1 MRSKIVLLAAAASL
15 GLTQAQAGETPPV
28 EAVNAVASPAPAPAP
43 PAAAPA
49 SLPLIAYAAPASPP
63 NFIAYSSKAATAGV
77 LFGAVGGM
85 AVVGM
90 MIAEGN
96 RIVRESEIHD
106 PAIDIARRVAEL
118 YGHAHGLAL
127 AGQPIALHGEKPA
140 AAAGSAK
147 SVVEVQ
153 TTAWGFFPTA
163 MLGSHFEAAYA
174 ARLTLVSVANGAVV
188 IKDKCAIKV
197 GKKPDAPGHEQLLAD
212 NAAVLKQQ
220 LSAAADACV
229 EQLRVKALGR

>member
-1 MRSKIVLLAAAASL
+1 VHLKTGIVLAASL
-15 GLTQAQAGETPPV
+15 GLTVTGAQAGEPPPA
-28 EAVNAVASPAPAPAP
+28 ESVNAVASPAPTP

-96 RIVRESEIHD
+96 RIVRESEIRD

-153 TTAWGFFPTA
+153 TTSWGFFPTA

-174 ARLTLVSVANGAVV
+174 ARLTLLNVANGAVV
-188 IKDKCAIKV
+188 IKDKCVIKV
-197 GKKPDAPGHEQLLAD
+197 SKKPDAPSHEQLLAD

>member
-1 MRSKIVLLAAAASL
+1 MRSKTRSVLAAAAWL
-15 GLTQAQAGETPPV
+15 GLTQAQAGEPPPA
-28 EAVNAVASPAPAPAP
+28 ESVNTVTSPAPASAPAP
-43 PAAAPA
+43 PA

-77 LFGAVGGM
+77 LLGAVGGM

-127 AGQPIALHGEKPA
+127 AGHPIALHGEKLA

-147 SVVEVQ
+147 TVIEVQ
-153 TTAWGFFPTA
+153 TTSWGFFPTA
-163 MLGSHFEAAYA
+163 MVGPHFEAAYA
-174 ARLTLVSVANGAVV
+174 ARLTLVNVANGAVV
-188 IKDKCAIKV
+188 IKDKCVIKV

-212 NAAVLKQQ
+212 NAALLKQQ
-220 LSAAADACV
+220 LSVAADACV
-229 EQLRVKALGR
+229 EQLRVKALGH